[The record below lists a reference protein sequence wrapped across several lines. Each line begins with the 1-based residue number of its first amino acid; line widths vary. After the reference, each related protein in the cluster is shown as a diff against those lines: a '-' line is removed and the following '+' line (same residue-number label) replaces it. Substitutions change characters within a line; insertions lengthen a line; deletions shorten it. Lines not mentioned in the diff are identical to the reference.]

1 MNKER
6 YVMSGMECQGVEKKV
21 TKGTLVY
28 SEAQNID
35 ELAVITEG
43 RLVSV
48 SKTGRIE
55 FKKGSVIGL
64 VEGLL
69 GKRTTSYFAD
79 EDTTMMIYPYGN
91 MEDNINVSITNK
103 VNPGNTVTTAI
114 RQTNHILETTN
125 AETQRGKQ
133 FFNYVKDAYRK
144 YIELCKGYNAE
155 CRKSEKI
162 LKLQEFVQET
172 ELDDEELE
180 YMKELVELPDT
191 VRNAFFEASEY
202 MTQKHISDVLTVAG
216 DVASAYKEIKD
227 YITVSTEALLC
238 DDSDNLFSMYED
250 LILQIAS
257 KKGNVSTLLKKAEEI
272 LKLAASFPD
281 IDKKVLQKVK
291 NDYTEKLKMMDVD
304 GNTAEADMEE
314 VADTSSASS
323 VPASE
328 YTSAQ
333 IDIVRKITQNTTEK
347 ILAYAGLEEEKNEK
361 LRQQLTVYANAE
373 DKRATTDEMNRLR
386 RSLTSLFYDLYEA
399 VIKKY
404 VKEDKQ
410 IPLLEL
416 FLNFGFLSENLIG
429 DVALADLFYT
439 KRDEDMGDYGIYTMK
454 ERLFKIYKGEHEPSR
469 NEFDLDY
476 DATFRDMKK
485 TQKFTKEQEEAY
497 KNDQEGKMV
506 FELRNMLTSVN
517 KMTQGQILTFCP
529 ILCSD
534 GYESIKP
541 LMTQKSAVR
550 KTFAD
555 LCAVEYYCFY
565 REVGFWDSEHG
576 VNKEYI
582 QKEVKP
588 IIILMPNI
596 GSKGAMWQ
604 ELSGPRKDTP
614 ARFAL
619 PIMTGENIAKMAV
632 GMLGQ
637 YRWEICRNVQGA
649 YWNDIS
655 EKSLTSEYFDYAQ
668 FYKKNHDLSVQAKDK
683 IKQNLVKAKNS
694 FRNLFVQ
701 DYTEWVLL
709 ESRGSQ
715 KLNKVSRAIL
725 CEYIP
730 FPRETREKLKQNPT
744 YTQIIEKFERHNME
758 RLKKATNIE
767 TTLIKHKGKV
777 TEDLQNYLDFLQQ

>member
-1 MNKER
+1 
-6 YVMSGMECQGVEKKV
+6 MSGMELQGTEKKV

-28 SEAQNID
+28 AEGQTID
-35 ELAVITEG
+35 ELTVIVEG

-48 SKTGRIE
+48 SKGGRVE
-55 FKKGSVIGL
+55 LKKGSVLGL

-69 GKRTTSYFAD
+69 GKRTAGYFAD
-79 EDTTMMIYPYGN
+79 EDTTMIIYPYGSL
-91 MEDNINVSITNK
+91 EDNMNLSIENK
-103 VNPGNTVTTAI
+103 INPGNTVTTAI
-114 RQTNHILETTN
+114 RQTKHILNTTN
-125 AETQRGKQ
+125 TEIKKGKQ
-133 FFNYVKDAYRK
+133 FYTYVKEEYKK

-155 CRKSEKI
+155 CRRSEKI

-180 YMKELVELPDT
+180 YMEELVELPDN
-191 VRNAFFEASEY
+191 VRGAFFEASEY
-202 MTQKHISDVLTVAG
+202 MTRKHISDVLTIAE
-216 DVASAYKEIKD
+216 DVAAAYKEIKN
-227 YITVSTEALLC
+227 YLTVSAGALLC

-272 LKLAASFPD
+272 IKYATAFPD
-281 IDKKVLQKVK
+281 VDKRVLEKVK
-291 NDYTEKLKMMDVD
+291 NDFKEKLKLV
-304 GNTAEADMEE
+304 GVAESETAASGEEASTAGAT
-314 VADTSSASS
+314 VSTG
-323 VPASE
+323 E

-333 IDIVRKITQNTTEK
+333 IEIVRKITQNTTEK
-347 ILAYAGLEEEKNEK
+347 ILAYAGLDEETNEK
-361 LRQQLTVYANAE
+361 IRQQLTVYANAE
-373 DKRATTDEMNRLR
+373 DKRETTDEMNRLR

-404 VKEDKQ
+404 VKEEKQ

-416 FLNFGFLSENLIG
+416 FLNFGFLNENLIG

-439 KRDEDMGDYGIYTMK
+439 KRDEDMGDYEICTMK
-454 ERLFKIYKGEHEPSR
+454 EWLFKIYKGEHEPSR

-497 KNDQEGKMV
+497 KHDQEGKMI

-529 ILCSD
+529 ILCSE

-550 KTFAD
+550 KTFDD
-555 LCAVEYYCFY
+555 LCSVDYSCFY

-619 PIMTGENIAKMAV
+619 PIMTGENIGKMAI

-709 ESRGSQ
+709 ESKGSQ

-725 CEYIP
+725 CEYVP
-730 FPRETREKLKQNPT
+730 FPRETRESLKMNPT
-744 YTQIIEKFERHNME
+744 YTQIVEKFERHNAE

-767 TTLIKHKGKV
+767 TTLIRHKGIV
-777 TEDLQNYLDFLQQ
+777 TEDLQNYLDFLQK

>member
-1 MNKER
+1 
-6 YVMSGMECQGVEKKV
+6 MSGIEQQGEERKV

-28 SEAQNID
+28 MDNQPVD
-35 ELAVITEG
+35 ELAVIVEG

-48 SKTGRIE
+48 NKTGRVE

-91 MEDNINVSITNK
+91 VEDNINVSISNK
-103 VNPGNTVTTAI
+103 IHPGNSIATAI
-114 RQTNHILETTN
+114 RQTSLLLDTAK
-125 AETQRGKQ
+125 AESKKIRQ
-133 FFNYVKDAYRK
+133 FYNYVKEEYRK
-144 YIELCKGYNAE
+144 YVELCKGYNAE
-155 CRKSEKI
+155 CRESQKI
-162 LKLQEFVQET
+162 NGLKEFTQET
-172 ELDDEELE
+172 ELDDAQMEYMEELME
-180 YMKELVELPDT
+180 IPEQ
-191 VRNAFFEASEY
+191 VRGAFFESSEY
-202 MTQKHISDVLTVAG
+202 MTQKHLSDILTAAG
-216 DVASAYKEIKD
+216 DVASVYKEIND
-227 YITVSTEALLC
+227 YQAVSAGALLS

-257 KKGNVSTLLKKAEEI
+257 RKGNVSTLLKKAEEI
-272 LKLAASFPD
+272 LNFASTFPG
-281 IDKKVLQKVK
+281 IDKKVLIKVK
-291 NDYTEKLKMMDVD
+291 SDYAEKLKMMDVD
-304 GNTAEADMEE
+304 QN
-314 VADTSSASS
+314 ADTSADTAPEAS
-323 VPASE
+323 PAASTTAPAGG

-333 IDIVRKITQNTTEK
+333 LDIIRKITQNTTEK

-361 LRQQLTVYANAE
+361 IRQQLTVYANAE

-386 RSLTSLFYDLYEA
+386 RSLTTLYYDLYEA

-410 IPLLEL
+410 IPLLEM
-416 FLNFGFLSENLIG
+416 FLNFGFLSENLVS

-454 ERLFKIYKGEHEPSR
+454 EWLFKIYKGEHEPSR

-497 KNDQEGKMV
+497 KRDQVGKMV

-517 KMTQGQILTFCP
+517 KMTHGQILTFCP
-529 ILCSD
+529 ILCTD
-534 GYESIKP
+534 GYESIKA
-541 LMTQKSAVR
+541 LITQKSTIR
-550 KTFAD
+550 KTFD
-555 LCAVEYYCFY
+555 QLLEVDYSCFY
-565 REVGFWDSEHG
+565 REVAFWDTEHG

-588 IIILMPNI
+588 IILLMPNI

-619 PIMTGENIAKMAV
+619 PIMTGENLSKLAV

-637 YRWEICRNVQGA
+637 YRWELCRNVQGA

-668 FYKKNHDLSVQAKDK
+668 FYKKNHELSVQAKEK
-683 IKQNLVKAKNS
+683 IKQNLARAKNS
-694 FRNLFVQ
+694 FRGMFVQ
-701 DYTEWVLL
+701 DYTEWVTL
-709 ESRGSQ
+709 ESKGSQ
-715 KLNKVSRAIL
+715 RLNKVVRGIL

-730 FPRETREKLKQNPT
+730 FPKEIRENLKLNPT
-744 YTQIIEKFERHNME
+744 YTQMMEKFERHNAE
-758 RLKKATNIE
+758 RLKKATNVE

-777 TEDLQNYLDFLQQ
+777 TEDLQNYLEFLQK